1 MFRLPRVLR
10 ILQWLA
16 ISCYLGGLAPLW
28 ALDSTRSANQYKYDD
43 FVLID
48 GLPYPAIR
56 ALGQSADGYL
66 WVGTRIGMGRF
77 DGVRMTPFTSDT
89 LPVLHSS
96 GVESFYQA
104 EDGTFWI
111 ATDKGVVWY
120 RDGNWTRPP
129 ELEFLGNESIRIICG
144 DGKGG
149 ILIGLKDQLYRYAQ
163 GHCETVVLENGLKVN
178 NLNAIILRHS
188 GELVLCGLPT
198 VLLKDGHTR
207 VLSTADGLSNDEAIT
222 AVEDPSDGLWIGT
235 VRGLHYWKDGRMQ
248 TFSIKDGLPVNTVR
262 SLLVDRDQNLW
273 VGTPNGLTRYKDGRF
288 EQVILHGIERL
299 SHVLSLF
306 EDREGNLWGGTDAGF
321 FRLTGAP
328 FINLSQRDGLQS
340 NSVISVFRAKDD
352 SAWIGTWGGG
362 LTHQTNNTL
371 RTYRTSDGLSEDGV
385 LSMAEDGKGKLWFG
399 YYAKGLASFDGTKFT
414 NYGPA
419 EGVTERVHQI
429 AVAPD
434 GEVWMVQ
441 YNVGLCHLVGNRFEK
456 IPNAPLALQ
465 RALMIAPDGAIITAG
480 DKGMAR
486 YANGKWELFTREGR
500 HSDAPDSMAVDSHGV
515 LWIIREG
522 GEIDRFFGGH
532 IDTVHLPAAVGPL
545 GYGCAVMNDELWA
558 SFRYGAIRVR
568 LSELDAVIAG
578 KKKVPAYSIFDESD
592 GMQSRAPNIPG
603 APGVAPMADGSV
615 WFATSKG
622 VAIIHPH
629 RIHPLT
635 TAPNV
640 VIEAVRADKRDQPM
654 GNLGK
659 IPPGR
664 GEIEFQFTAL
674 TFTDSPRVN
683 FRYRLIGFD
692 TDWVRGGRRRDAH
705 YGGLPPGKY
714 RFEVIAIDNDGE
726 WTSQPAAVDF
736 TILPLFYQKRWF
748 WVVVVASVTVLGVG
762 AYRWRVRLVEKRAQA
777 LQRQN
782 EELERGI
789 AERTAALAK
798 SNEALRAS
806 EYFYHSLVE
815 SMPQIILRK
824 NPEGRITYANSAFGE
839 LIGLP
844 LDKII
849 GRIDYDLCTP
859 ELAVKLRAD
868 DQRVLTTAHVMEQEH
883 VVQRGSGQKR
893 FLHCKRVP
901 LFDREG
907 KAVGIQVLFWDMTR
921 FRETEDKL
929 KEAQRELV
937 ETSRLAGIAEMATG
951 VLHNIGNAL
960 NSVNTSASVVA
971 EAIRGLK
978 LGGLVRVAELL
989 RDQKGR
995 LVEFF
1000 ASDPRGKQLP
1010 DYVIKL
1016 AEHLESERQLALRE
1030 LVQLEQS
1037 VGHIKEIVVA
1047 QQSHAR
1053 VSGILETVSP
1063 AELLEYALG
1072 LSEQSLRRTNV
1083 AVTREFLP
1091 TPSVRVPKQKVLQIL
1106 VNLIRNACDSVD
1118 ESGRPDKRVSFG
1130 LSASHDGKV
1139 QIRITDNGIGIS
1151 PENLTRIFG
1160 FGFTTKKTGH
1170 GFGLHSSA
1178 LAAREMEGSLFA
1190 TSPGLGKGATFL
1202 LELPAAPSGE
1212 TAVPLKLSDVGSV
1225 V

>member
-1 MFRLPRVLR
+1 M
-10 ILQWLA
+10 
-16 ISCYLGGLAPLW
+16 LW
-28 ALDSTRSANQYKYDD
+28 GLDSTRSANQYKYDD

-56 ALGQSADGYL
+56 AMGQSADGYL
-66 WVGTRIGMGRF
+66 WVGTRMGMGRF
-77 DGVRMTPFTSDT
+77 DGVRMTPFTSDA

-96 GVESFYQA
+96 GVESFYLA
-104 EDGTFWI
+104 EDGTFWV
-111 ATDKGVVWY
+111 ATDKGVIWY
-120 RDGNWTRPP
+120 RNGTWTRPP
-129 ELEFLGNESIRIICG
+129 ELEFLGKESVRIVCG
-144 DGKGG
+144 DGKGA
-149 ILIGLKDQLYRYAQ
+149 ILIGLKDQLYRYED
-163 GHCETVVLENGLKVN
+163 GRCESVVLEKGLKVN
-178 NLNAIILRHS
+178 NLNAIVLRHS
-188 GELVLCGLPT
+188 GELVLCGQPT
-198 VLLKDGHTR
+198 VLLKEGHTR

-222 AVEDPSDGLWIGT
+222 AVEDASEGLWIGT
-235 VRGLHYWKDGRMQ
+235 VRGLHYWKDETMKS
-248 TFSIKDGLPVNTVR
+248 FSIKDGLPVNTVR

-340 NSVISVFRAKDD
+340 NSVVSVFRAKDD

-362 LTHQTNNTL
+362 LTHQVNNTL
-371 RTYRTSDGLSEDGV
+371 HTYRTSDGLSEDGV
-385 LSMAEDGKGKLWFG
+385 LSMTQDAQGKLWFG
-399 YYAKGLASFDGTKFT
+399 YYAKGLASFDGNKFT
-414 NYGPA
+414 NYGAA

-429 AVAPD
+429 AIAPD

-456 IPNAPLALQ
+456 IPGAPLALQ
-465 RALMIAPDGAIITAG
+465 RALVIAADGTITTAG
-480 DKGMAR
+480 DKGVAR
-486 YANGKWELFTREGR
+486 YAKGKWELFPREGR
-500 HSDAPDSMAVDSHGV
+500 QTDAPDSMALDRRGV

-522 GEIDRFFGGH
+522 GEIDRFFEGRT
-532 IDTVHLPAAVGPL
+532 DTLHLPAAVGPL
-545 GYGCAVMNDELWA
+545 GYGCTVLNEDLWA
-558 SFRYGAIRVR
+558 SFRYGAIRVKI
-568 LSELDAVIAG
+568 SELEAVVAG
-578 KKKVPAYSIFDESD
+578 KKKTPVYSIFDESD

-603 APGVAPMADGSV
+603 APGVVPMADGSI

-622 VAIIHPH
+622 VAIVHPH
-629 RIHPLT
+629 RIRPLS

-640 VIEAVRADKRDQPM
+640 VIEAVRADKRDQP
-654 GNLGK
+654 LSELAR

-664 GEIEFQFTAL
+664 GELEFQFTAL

-692 TDWVRGGRRRDAH
+692 PDWIRGGRRRDAH
-705 YGGLPPGKY
+705 YGGLPPGRY

-726 WTSQPAAVDF
+726 WTSQPATIQF
-736 TILPLFYQKRWF
+736 TILPFFYQKYWF
-748 WVVVVASVTVLGVG
+748 WVVVVASVTALGAG

-782 EELERGI
+782 EELERAI

-839 LIGLP
+839 LIRLP

-849 GRIDYDLCTP
+849 SRVDYDLCTP
-859 ELAVKLRAD
+859 ELGVKLRAD
-868 DQRVLTTAHVMEQEH
+868 DQRVLTTRQVMEQEH
-883 VVQRGSGQKR
+883 VIDRKGESR
-893 FLHCKRVP
+893 RYLHCKRVP

-907 KAVGIQVLFWDMTR
+907 KPVGIQVLFWDMTR

-960 NSVNTSASVVA
+960 NSVNTSATVVA

-978 LGGLVRVAELL
+978 LGGLSRVADLL
-989 RDQKGR
+989 RDQRGR
-995 LVEFF
+995 MAEFF
-1000 ASDPRGKQLP
+1000 ATDPRGKQLP
-1010 DYVIKL
+1010 DYVVKL
-1016 AEHLESERQLALRE
+1016 SEHLESERQLALHE

-1053 VSGILETVSP
+1053 VSGVVETVSP

-1072 LSEQSLRRTNV
+1072 ISELSLRRGNV

-1091 TPSVRVPKQKVLQIL
+1091 TPCVRVPKQKVLQIL
-1106 VNLIRNACDSVD
+1106 VNLVRNACDSVD
-1118 ESGRPDKRVSFG
+1118 ESGRTDKRISFSLTVST
-1130 LSASHDGKV
+1130 DGKV
-1139 QIRITDNGIGIS
+1139 QIRITDNGVGIS
-1151 PENLTRIFG
+1151 SENLTRIFA
-1160 FGFTTKKTGH
+1160 FGFTTKKAGH

-1178 LAAREMEGSLFA
+1178 LAARELEGSLVA
-1190 TSPGLGKGATFL
+1190 ASPGLGKGATFL
-1202 LELPAAPSGE
+1202 LELPPAPAGE
-1212 TAVPLKLSDVGSV
+1212 TAVPLRLTDVGHGTLNTF
-1225 V
+1225 